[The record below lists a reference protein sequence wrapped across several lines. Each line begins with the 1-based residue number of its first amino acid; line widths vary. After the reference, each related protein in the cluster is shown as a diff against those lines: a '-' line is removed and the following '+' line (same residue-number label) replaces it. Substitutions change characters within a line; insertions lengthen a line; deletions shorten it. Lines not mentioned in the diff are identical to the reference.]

1 MVCVGGV
8 VGMLGLRAATLVVVA
23 CAGWIAGCAQTSR
36 VGDDATSAKLAATNK
51 AVALMRIGSA
61 SPECHNV
68 AVLLGRR
75 EGEGF
80 RRHQAMTVLNVR
92 SLTEVPVA
100 ELELDAGEY
109 HVIGYSCHTQKGPQ
123 MITDSAGGALFRTS
137 YAHFRLEPGE
147 VVNLGYFHFGAS
159 KTGRS
164 VFGRPVKT
172 DVDVGDWPL
181 AEIERFKAK
190 RPAVFAQMK
199 TRLMTVG
206 DALPTPNVQRD
217 QCETWRRLQADGK
230 AQGIPAA
237 CVNAEKP
244 KA

>member
-1 MVCVGGV
+1 LVIVCAW
-8 VGMLGLRAATLVVVA
+8 L
-23 CAGWIAGCAQTSR
+23 AGCAQTSR
-36 VGDDATSAKLAATNK
+36 VGEDATPAKLTAQQK

-100 ELELDAGEY
+100 EIELAAGEY

-123 MITDSAGGALFRTS
+123 MITDSAGGTLFRTS

-199 TRLMTVG
+199 TRLMVVG
-206 DALPTPNVQRD
+206 DVPPSPEVQRD
-217 QCETWRRLQADGK
+217 QCETWRRLQAEGK
-230 AQGIPAA
+230 AQSVPAA
-237 CVNAEKP
+237 CVSTAKP

>member
-1 MVCVGGV
+1 
-8 VGMLGLRAATLVVVA
+8 L
-23 CAGWIAGCAQTSR
+23 AGCAQTSR
-36 VGDDATSAKLAATNK
+36 VGDDATPAKLTASKK

-61 SPECHNV
+61 SPACHNV
-68 AVLLGRR
+68 AVALGTR

-80 RRHQAMTVLNVR
+80 RRQHVMKVFNVR

-100 ELELDAGEY
+100 EIELAAGEY
-109 HVIGYSCHTQKGPQ
+109 HVVGYACDTQKGQ
-123 MITDSAGGALFRTS
+123 QIVSDFVGGMMFRTS

-147 VVNLGYFHFGAS
+147 VVNLGYFHFGAA

-164 VFGRPVKT
+164 VFGRSVKT

-199 TRLMTVG
+199 TRLMNVG
-206 DALPTPNVQRD
+206 EDVPTPEAQRE
-217 QCETWRRLQADGK
+217 QCESWRRLQADGK

-237 CVNAEKP
+237 CAGAAKP